1 MENKVVDV
9 YGRTFKTL
17 RVSLTDK
24 CNFACTYCVT
34 KDFKNSSDSESLENT
49 SLIKSII
56 QLNEVLELDAIRF
69 TGGEPTLYKELVQL
83 VSEISKLSIPLK
95 LTTNGFLLD
104 KLAEPLKKAGLTSV
118 NISLDALDQ
127 SSFLKITR
135 RDSLTQVLNG
145 IESAIEAGL
154 DVKINSVI
162 LNGINDDQVLPLFD
176 YAKNM
181 GISIRYLELMRMGH
195 FFSSGFEE
203 YFFSQESIL
212 KIIAEK
218 YRIKDLARGASA
230 TTHYWETSDG
240 YKFGVIANEST
251 PFCNDCDR
259 LRLDSKGNIY
269 GCLSNNSPIS
279 ILEIDA
285 ENSLLSKLKQALEH
299 KQPAKFIGSEKSMIQ
314 FGG

>member
-1 MENKVVDV
+1 M
-9 YGRTFKTL
+9 

-34 KDFKNSSDSESLENT
+34 QDFKNSVESERLENI

-56 QLNEVLELDAIRF
+56 QLNDVLELDAIRI
-69 TGGEPTLYKELVQL
+69 TGGEPTLYKGLVELVE
-83 VSEISKLSIPLK
+83 EISKLGMPIK

-104 KLAEPLKKAGLTSV
+104 KLAEPLQKAGLTSV

-127 SSFLKITR
+127 SSFYKITR
-135 RDSLTQVLNG
+135 RDSLSQVLKG
-145 IESAIEAGL
+145 INSAIKAGL
-154 DVKINSVI
+154 EVKINSVI
-162 LNGINDDQVLPLFD
+162 LKGINEDQVLPLFE
-176 YAKNM
+176 YSKKN

-195 FFSSGFEE
+195 FFSSGFDD

-212 KIIAEK
+212 KIISEK
-218 YRIKDLARGASA
+218 YRLKDLARDASA
-230 TTHYWETSDG
+230 TTHYWKTSDG
-240 YKFGVIANEST
+240 FKFGIIANEST

-269 GCLSNNSPIS
+269 GCLSNNLPIT
-279 ILEIDA
+279 ILNIDS
-285 ENSLLSKLKQALEH
+285 ENSLVSKLKQALEH
-299 KQPAKFIGSEKSMIQ
+299 KQQAKFIGNEKSMIQ